1 MYKIKTVIA
10 IATLSLLSF
19 ASAGYAADPVTK
31 QPLDQAIESVDQNLA
46 KDPDNKGLQNA
57 ADRLQT
63 NQQRQQEKRAEQEAK
78 RQAKAADKEAKRQAK
93 TADKEAKRQAKID
106 KRAGKMSDH
115 HDAER
120 MEKMDRPEKAERPE
134 KMERQN
140 R

>member
-78 RQAKAADKEAKRQAK
+78 RQAK
-93 TADKEAKRQAKID
+93 ID

>member
-78 RQAKAADKEAKRQAK
+78 RQAK